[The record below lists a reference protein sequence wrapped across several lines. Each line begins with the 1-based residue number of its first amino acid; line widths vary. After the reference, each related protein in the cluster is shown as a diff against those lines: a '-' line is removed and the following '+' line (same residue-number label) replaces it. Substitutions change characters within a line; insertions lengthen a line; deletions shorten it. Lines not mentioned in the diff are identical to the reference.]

1 MEPSSTFGAILTTL
15 QTGLPVLLLQFLI
28 TLVLLGVGVVAY
40 FAISPFDERRLIR
53 EGNVAAGIV
62 LAGALI
68 ALAIPLAATLAN
80 STLALDILLWGIV
93 ALVLQLLT
101 LGLATLLVRGLR
113 DMIETGNIAAALA
126 LASVQ
131 VSVALLNAG
140 AMSG

>member
-1 MEPSSTFGAILTTL
+1 MDTTSTFGAILTTL
-15 QTGLPVLLLQFLI
+15 QSGLPVLLLQFLI
-28 TLVLLGVGVVAY
+28 TLFLLGVGIAAY

-62 LAGALI
+62 MAGALI

-101 LGLATLLVRGLR
+101 LSLATMLVRGLR
-113 DMIETGNIAAALA
+113 NMIETGNIAAALT

>member
-1 MEPSSTFGAILTTL
+1 MDTTSTFGAILTTL
-15 QTGLPVLLLQFLI
+15 QSGLPVLLLQFLI
-28 TLVLLGVGVVAY
+28 TLFLLGVGIAAY

-62 LAGALI
+62 MAGALI

-101 LGLATLLVRGLR
+101 LGLATMLVRGLR
-113 DMIETGNIAAALA
+113 NMIETGNIAAALT

>member
-1 MEPSSTFGAILTTL
+1 M
-15 QTGLPVLLLQFLI
+15 
-28 TLVLLGVGVVAY
+28 
-40 FAISPFDERRLIR
+40 
-53 EGNVAAGIV
+53 